1 MMEKI
6 NLELFI
12 IFFKIGAFSYGGGY
26 TLAPLIEREFI
37 INRDW
42 ISKKELLEIMSIS
55 QMTPGVIAINTATF
69 VGRKVGGV
77 SGAIIASLGVTLPA
91 LFVIAFIVHF
101 LGDSFNNPVVRKA
114 LTGIRIGAVAMIFYS
129 VIGLLKEGISKFSLS
144 LFTLALIAL
153 VYSKVSPIILIIIGG
168 ILGVVY
174 SNLMSRSTKKLL
186 NKEVA

>member
-1 MMEKI
+1 MMKKV

-12 IFFKIGAFSYGGGY
+12 IFLKIGAFSYGGGY

-37 INRDW
+37 VNRGW
-42 ISKKELLEIMSIS
+42 ISKKDLLEVMSIS

-77 SGAIIASLGVTLPA
+77 NGAVIASIGVTLPA
-91 LFVIAFIVHF
+91 LFIIAFIVHF

-144 LFTLALIAL
+144 LFTLSLIAL
-153 VYSKVSPIILIIIGG
+153 VYSRVSPIILIIIGG
-168 ILGVVY
+168 VLGVIY
-174 SNLMSRSTKKLL
+174 SNIMSRSAKKVL
-186 NKEVA
+186 NREVG